1 MTTNTSR
8 LPATSQP
15 TGAGLRRAT
24 QLPADADTG
33 TFAGLLMPLADIA
46 GLLLA
51 AWLAGPWMAAADGAA
66 GIAEAAWFGAVLA
79 PFMLHGGGAAAG
91 GRGLGVHTLR
101 FAAFAL
107 GMTLLGLASGH
118 VGAVSPGGWA
128 GWLAAGFALTLALRA
143 ALPGRAE
150 APAAG
155 PATAFVGFGDRIA
168 VDLVADRPLTPGG
181 AIAKRAEDLIF
192 GGLLTLLLLPL
203 LALVAL
209 AIRLDSAGPVLFRQ
223 RRHGLDNVE
232 FDILKFRTMHH
243 GPAAAALQQ
252 TARDDPRVT
261 RVGRWLRAF
270 SLDELPQLFN
280 VVAGSMSLVGP
291 RPHATDMRTADLL
304 GSEITADYVHRHRV
318 KPGIT
323 GWAQVHG
330 ARGATE
336 HAAQLQQRVDLDL
349 HYIAHW
355 SIALDLWILLLT
367 ARVVA
372 QRTNA
377 F

>member
-1 MTTNTSR
+1 MTTNTPTLAAATGPRSR
-8 LPATSQP
+8 TRAPTTTPA
-15 TGAGLRRAT
+15 AA
-24 QLPADADTG
+24 ADP
-33 TFAGLLMPLADIA
+33 FAALLLPLADMA
-46 GLLLA
+46 VLLLV
-51 AWLAGPWMAAADGAA
+51 AWLAAPGQAAGDGAA
-66 GIAEAAWFGAVLA
+66 GFAEAAWFGAVLA
-79 PFMLHGGGAAAG
+79 PFMLHGGRAPAF
-91 GRGLGVHTLR
+91 GRGLGGHALR
-101 FAAFAL
+101 FAIFAT
-107 GMTLLGLASGH
+107 GITALGLASGH
-118 VGAVSPGGWA
+118 VGAATPLRWA
-128 GWLAAGFALTLALRA
+128 GWLVAAFALTLALRA
-143 ALPGRAE
+143 AAPRRA
-150 APAAG
+150 ARRDGGVP
-155 PATAFVGFGDRIA
+155 TAYVGAGDRVA
-168 VDLVADRPLTPGG
+168 VHLVADRPISPGG
-181 AIAKRAEDLIF
+181 AAAKRAEDLLV

-203 LALVAL
+203 LALIAL

-223 RRHGLDNVE
+223 RRHGLDNAE
-232 FDILKFRTMHH
+232 FDILKFRTMRH

-252 TARDDPRVT
+252 TTRDDPRVT

-291 RPHATDMRTADLL
+291 RPHATQMRTANLL
-304 GSEITADYVHRHRV
+304 GSEITADYVQRHRV

-336 HAAQLQQRVDLDL
+336 HAAQLQRRVDLDL